1 MDISSSEFKSFVQE
15 VRENF
20 EDVSYELA
28 EVTEQLNQINSSVII
43 LMTQLGTADVEV
55 SNE

>member
-43 LMTQLGTADVEV
+43 LMTQLGTAAVEV